1 MVAYTRSAAPQFAL
15 FTPSSGGNSYI
26 VELPNVNIGAPR
38 ADVIPTIYVNP
49 NSPHLSSILQAFDT
63 IYSHSDPNN
72 LSTFASEMATYAS
85 LGYTF
90 SISEFNNPNSSAG
103 ATAHWNEPGANIGSF
118 TVVQSPTVST
128 STLGFNDA
136 KLEYGS
142 GQPFTNSDIT
152 NYFVSTFEHEFS
164 NPATHVP
171 IFDTTTGTINPNST
185 GHPIIDETPSSQL
198 TPQVVLSDPTYFTQ
212 ITDSWLDGVPFWDS
226 LNSVWISP
234 NLSLS
239 SYQFQAAT
247 VVVNN
252 YKALRIGS
260 GSTPRKNIDG
270 VYDSNPT
277 NNYDIH
283 FDLTEIGPQLGTVIG
298 SSLGEI
304 LAGSNQAQAVLYSSL
319 IGTLGNDLGTLLVSG
334 KNLVTGLE
342 GAVSQAFGNFGS
354 QFQSALQNASVG
366 SISSILFMDLGNEVG
381 IQGFG
386 SQLVTTAASA
396 AVPAVVSQVLKNISA
411 NPTAIQANLFNGFTP
426 QNLVAYP
433 TVATP
438 KVAPG
443 AVTLVANAIGS
454 FFGAKLGSLV
464 YSPQTEAGEA
474 LASLGSAVGSWALT
488 TTSLQ
493 IGSQTLGGFITSS
506 LGLGNS
512 WLALNFVAPGI
523 GAFVGFVLGAIIGDL
538 FGGSKPRIPTAS
550 AQSVLQIPYANYQ
563 VANISSS
570 NGGST
575 NPVVQM
581 AGTAANTLNGIFEQI
596 AGSPTPLF
604 VANTA
609 SPTQVYGYTGSQLWL
624 KEGGT
629 SAAQIN
635 VTTEDQA
642 VDQGVLWA
650 LPQTQVIGGNVF
662 LKRAIQNTSATSVT
676 ALMGDLQVA
685 SDFSFY
691 EQNTALINSYISAA
705 YNTLSTAQQAYYA
718 ANQAL
723 INQIDVSGIASLTA
737 AQLSVYNANQATINA
752 IVNALQAQSIAN
764 PWIITLQRANELNLE
779 NFSKSDFFGGLPGF
793 LSSFGLNGMNG
804 ISLADLSVGWDGT
817 NLTLTLPSGEG
828 AGVFS
833 TLPQANA
840 TGNAVTIGNF
850 DGIMGYANWGGTST
864 GGQEV
869 INYGGSGAA
878 VNINLTRVIGTYV
891 GSRFVL
897 QNLTDQNDIV
907 IGGNGGNYIVGGA
920 GNAWIQGGAGNNY
933 LQGGSGTDVLV
944 GGSGH
949 NELVGG
955 PNGSIFVGSAGD
967 NAVDNWNGLYTN
979 VAGQNI
985 GNFGG
990 MYATGGVNTFIAGSG
1005 YNNAWGSGG
1014 ADTYVANKSSTEQY
1028 FDGGGGDNTISF
1040 QNYSCGVNVNLNDFN
1055 YGWIWDGQPLDLVF
1069 PVSGQTIYTVN
1080 TQNIVGSPYND
1091 TLESGPGGGVLE
1103 GSGGADTLIGGG
1115 GITTASY
1122 QHSSAGVYVN
1132 LQGNVNNLLTDPNF
1146 SNYTTTWQNG
1156 WTYYLNNGVVSS
1168 PGSFVSVSSVDNYN
1182 ILTST
1187 LNSSAPSGTQMNVG
1201 SYDPSQYSKMF
1212 QVTPGQTY
1220 SDAAY
1225 IASSHGAPVAN
1236 YASLSGAWAT
1246 GVWFGMEWWTATGT
1260 YISSPVKQV
1269 ASGGS
1274 FANGLASAIQV
1285 SATFVAPSNAAYGE
1299 LLAVGFDDGTGPLT
1313 ISIADPSFQAGTP
1326 SLSSMLE
1333 QGQAYGGDATGDT
1346 FQNIQNVTGSNYN
1359 DTLQGL
1365 PGSVLSGLLGNDTY
1379 EYSGGGNK
1387 FIGGSGFNI
1396 ADYSSAPGMLYAY
1409 LNSGYGYV
1417 SGKSADYYTNISQ
1430 IVGSP
1435 SGSVVYGSSTGT
1447 TFEATGGTNTFVGQ
1461 GNDNIYLNQGGGQV
1475 TVSDTPNLTNTITV
1489 GPNLTFDNLWIGTAG
1504 GSNGWLQIGVR
1515 GTSDQITVNGNFG
1528 ASTSNNIIKTLSMDG
1543 AASVDIGQVSYALG
1557 GNGQNGQVITGW
1569 SNQYNMIYAYGGNST
1584 IYADG
1589 PAGMASS
1596 KGAVVIPGA
1605 TTNGGTTT
1613 IWVSQGDDQIC
1624 LERGD
1629 GHFVVQGDTGGNK
1642 SIIFGPTVAA
1652 TDVIYQIDASGN
1664 LWIGLSDPNNPTY
1677 TASQVA
1683 NNVEVIGGGDEY
1695 VNKYL
1700 GTTTWNSVTYVQAGG
1715 TSVNLQQMNLPWVM
1729 VNVGSPHSPG
1739 NQHPVVFDLNGDGL
1753 ELGAVAASNIV
1764 VKDPNGIITQL
1775 GWVGPT
1781 NGILVTDR
1789 AGNGQYNTLQ
1799 DLSFVGDT
1807 PGATTDLQGLASW
1820 DTNHNGVIDSGDAG
1834 WSKLKIWVD
1843 RNQDGV
1849 VEPGELYTLSQLG
1862 ITSISLHE
1870 TSTGATAANSTDS
1883 YASGE
1888 ASFTYASGAT
1898 GSVYDVTLAR
1908 QFIGAA
1914 NTLVGA
1920 NGVSWAD
1927 VSANGLIGSMVTNP
1941 VSVKGA
1947 SAKSLSYA
1955 ALTAAGVYNF
1965 TGMSGITAQAA
1976 QFWAAYLD
1984 PTAIQA
1990 RLSSLSVG
1998 FSGAAALA
2006 QIQSTPGPTLTGAN
2020 RGVSTPLQRLQVL
2033 ALSPTG
2039 VSPTL
2044 ETLSQSL
2051 VTADVGQTGLKK
2063 PIGWVAPAVGLLVN
2077 DQNSGTNIDIP
2088 TEANFTQLRPAAQT
2102 SLAGLSALDS
2112 NHDGQITA
2120 ADQSYSQLKLWFD
2133 TSQNGVSTDG
2143 KLETLAQAGV
2153 ASISLT
2159 AQNQVHDTGDLTS
2172 NQILASATVTF
2183 TNGSLAT
2190 LYDIA
2195 LAVQAPSSTSST
2207 SSATSSTTPSIS
2219 QLNPLTATPSANLAT
2234 PTVQAAGL
2242 SSTAGPTSNTPSSVS
2257 PSQIGEDGPAGTVI
2271 STLSSAQGALTDW
2284 TNSASATGLA
2294 ALTSSIAAF
2303 QTTPASP
2310 STQPTPAASAIDAA
2324 QMQQQLLLSQSITSF
2339 TAPQTAAAPVF
2350 ARSGA
2355 TDAVATLIA
2364 AAQSTQPTKSAP
2376 QLATVG

>member
-103 ATAHWNEPGANIGSF
+103 ATAHWNEPGANIGNF

-171 IFDTTTGTINPNST
+171 IFDTNTGTINPNST

-239 SYQFQAAT
+239 SYQLQAAT

-277 NNYDIH
+277 NNNDIH

-386 SQLVTTAASA
+386 SQLVSTAASA

-793 LSSFGLNGMNG
+793 LSSFGLNGLNG
-804 ISLADLSVGWDGT
+804 ISLADLRVGWDGT

-850 DGIMGYANWGGTST
+850 AGIMGYANWGGAST

-920 GNAWIQGGAGNNY
+920 GNAWIQGGSGNNY
-933 LQGGSGTDVLV
+933 LLGGTGTDLLV

-949 NELVGG
+949 NMLVAG
-955 PNGSIFVGSAGD
+955 PNGSILVAGSGD
-967 NAVDNWNGLYTN
+967 NAVDNWNNVVTN
-979 VAGQNI
+979 VAGVNLT
-985 GNFGG
+985 NFGG
-990 MYATGGVNTFIAGSG
+990 LWGSAGNSTFISGAGPVSAWGGSGNDTYIVSANGQWNWFDGEGGVNTVSYQAYSQG
-1005 YNNAWGSGG
+1005 
-1014 ADTYVANKSSTEQY
+1014 VA
-1028 FDGGGGDNTISF
+1028 
-1040 QNYSCGVNVNLNDFN
+1040 VNLTAFT
-1055 YGWIWDGQPLDLVF
+1055 GISWA
-1069 PVSGQTIYTVN
+1069 
-1080 TQNIVGSPYND
+1080 TQSVQMPSLLAQNVQNLIGSPYND

-1103 GSGGADTLIGGG
+1103 GGGGGDTLIGGG

-1132 LQGNVNNLLTDPNF
+1132 L
-1146 SNYTTTWQNG
+1146 SN
-1156 WTYYLNNGVVSS
+1156 
-1168 PGSFVSVSSVDNYN
+1168 
-1182 ILTST
+1182 
-1187 LNSSAPSGTQMNVG
+1187 
-1201 SYDPSQYSKMF
+1201 
-1212 QVTPGQTY
+1212 
-1220 SDAAY
+1220 
-1225 IASSHGAPVAN
+1225 
-1236 YASLSGAWAT
+1236 
-1246 GVWFGMEWWTATGT
+1246 
-1260 YISSPVKQV
+1260 
-1269 ASGGS
+1269 
-1274 FANGLASAIQV
+1274 
-1285 SATFVAPSNAAYGE
+1285 
-1299 LLAVGFDDGTGPLT
+1299 
-1313 ISIADPSFQAGTP
+1313 
-1326 SLSSMLE
+1326 
-1333 QGQAYGGDATGDT
+1333 GQAYGGDATGDT

-1387 FIGGSGFNI
+1387 FVGGSGFNT
-1396 ADYSSAPGMLYAY
+1396 ADYSSAPSVLYAY

-1417 SGKSADYYTNISQ
+1417 NGKSADYYTNISQ

-1596 KGAVVIPGA
+1596 KGAVVIPGT

-1652 TDVIYQIDASGN
+1652 KDVIYQIDASGN

-1700 GTTTWNSVTYVQAGG
+1700 GTTTWNSVSYVQAGG
-1715 TSVNLQQMNLPWVM
+1715 TSVNLQQMNLPWVV
-1729 VNVGSPHSPG
+1729 VNVGSPRSPG
-1739 NQHPVVFDLNGDGL
+1739 NLHPVVFDLNGDGL
-1753 ELGAVAASNIV
+1753 ELGAVTASNIV
-1764 VKDPNGIITQL
+1764 VKDPNGLITQL

-1799 DLSFVGDT
+1799 DLSFVGDM

-1820 DTNHNGVIDSGDAG
+1820 DTNHNGVIDSGDSG

-1849 VEPGELYTLSQLG
+1849 VEPGELYTLSQLA

-1870 TSTGATAANSTDS
+1870 TPTGATAANSTDS
-1883 YASGE
+1883 YASGK

-1927 VSANGLIGSMVTNP
+1927 VSTNGVIGSMVTNP

-1965 TGMSGITAQAA
+1965 TGTSGITAQAA

-1984 PTAIQA
+1984 PNAIQA

-2033 ALSPTG
+2033 ALGPAG

-2063 PIGWVAPAVGLLVN
+2063 PIGWVGPAVGLLVN

-2120 ADQSYSQLKLWFD
+2120 ADQSYAQLKLWFD

-2153 ASISLT
+2153 ASISLP

-2219 QLNPLTATPSANLAT
+2219 QLNPMTTTPSANLAA
-2234 PTVQAAGL
+2234 PTVQATGL

-2271 STLSSAQGALTDW
+2271 STLSSAQSALIDW

-2310 STQPTPAASAIDAA
+2310 STQPTPAASVIDAA

>member
-1 MVAYTRSAAPQFAL
+1 MLGNGQYTISVATLAIPSMAGSPFAHYYYVISDPSGNVIGEIDGLAIIGRNHNSSSTGLNVDPVGGASGHSDQLMGFLFSTGIGGIPSGNQGQLNGYSNSHQYFWGDPTSINPIPVWYGGKNDLNALLTKLNIFNASANDAQVNYPTGAIFGSNSNTYFNAVSVLLNFYIPPKENIPFGPGALYSQSPLFIILNNMSQNTGNVNAPYVNAITVSLGNKLFYFNNGMNTYQWATVSNMVPTSALQVPGHELLIIRDVNGIIQSAVEIDDSTARTFD
-15 FTPSSGGNSYI
+15 SSGNLVFNSPAPGGLSITVSSSTGQITNNATGQIIPPGATVSLVNQANAYLNPGIDSAGTTRPNISKFGNS
-26 VELPNVNIGAPR
+26 VL
-38 ADVIPTIYVNP
+38 T
-49 NSPHLSSILQAFDT
+49 
-63 IYSHSDPNN
+63 NN
-72 LSTFASEMATYAS
+72 LQYGEIASRF
-85 LGYTF
+85 GDVF
-90 SISEFNNPNSSAG
+90 
-103 ATAHWNEPGANIGSF
+103 
-118 TVVQSPTVST
+118 
-128 STLGFNDA
+128 
-136 KLEYGS
+136 
-142 GQPFTNSDIT
+142 
-152 NYFVSTFEHEFS
+152 
-164 NPATHVP
+164 
-171 IFDTTTGTINPNST
+171 
-185 GHPIIDETPSSQL
+185 
-198 TPQVVLSDPTYFTQ
+198 
-212 ITDSWLDGVPFWDS
+212 
-226 LNSVWISP
+226 
-234 NLSLS
+234 
-239 SYQFQAAT
+239 
-247 VVVNN
+247 
-252 YKALRIGS
+252 
-260 GSTPRKNIDG
+260 
-270 VYDSNPT
+270 
-277 NNYDIH
+277 
-283 FDLTEIGPQLGTVIG
+283 G
-298 SSLGEI
+298 SSLGQA
-304 LAGSNQAQAVLYSSL
+304 LAGNNPVAGVLYSTVLGTFGQQLARVISAGGSL
-319 IGTLGNDLGTLLVSG
+319 SIAYSATWNKAIGSINTNLATNLQNSAIGSVSSYLTMELGQSLGLSGFGAQLVDTGGSSLLQKVLSNIASGQNWAAGFNLSAPAGTLDQSTAFDPN
-334 KNLVTGLE
+334 
-342 GAVSQAFGNFGS
+342 GA
-354 QFQSALQNASVG
+354 
-366 SISSILFMDLGNEVG
+366 
-381 IQGFG
+381 
-386 SQLVTTAASA
+386 
-396 AVPAVVSQVLKNISA
+396 
-411 NPTAIQANLFNGFTP
+411 
-426 QNLVAYP
+426 
-433 TVATP
+433 ATM
-438 KVAPG
+438 
-443 AVTLVANAIGS
+443 LSNAIGS
-454 FFGAKLGSLV
+454 FIGAKLGAMVVTPNTQAGVVLSSV
-464 YSPQTEAGEA
+464 GEA
-474 LASLGSAVGSWALT
+474 IGAYEGGAIGAAGLSEAAFEGFVGLSQGV
-488 TTSLQ
+488 TTSAWLW
-493 IGSQTLGGFITSS
+493 GNLVLPGF
-506 LGLGNS
+506 
-512 WLALNFVAPGI
+512 

-609 SPTQVYGYTGSQLWL
+609 SPTQVYGYTGGQLWL

-691 EQNTALINSYISAA
+691 EQNTALINSYITAA

-804 ISLADLSVGWDGT
+804 ISLADLRVGWDGT

-850 DGIMGYANWGGTST
+850 AGIMGYANWGGAST

-920 GNAWIQGGAGNNY
+920 GNAWIQGGSGNNY
-933 LQGGSGTDVLV
+933 LQGGTGMDVLV

-949 NELVGG
+949 NMLDAG
-955 PNGSIFVGSAGD
+955 PNGSILVAGSGD
-967 NAVDNWNGLYTN
+967 NTVDSWNNVVTN
-979 VAGQNI
+979 VAGVNLS
-985 GNFGG
+985 NFGG
-990 MYATGGVNTFIAGSG
+990 LWGSAGNSTFISGAGPVSAWGGSG
-1005 YNNAWGSGG
+1005 N
-1014 ADTYVANKSSTEQY
+1014 DTYIVSANGQGNW
-1028 FDGGGGDNTISF
+1028 FDGEGGINTVSY
-1040 QNYSCGVNVNLNDFN
+1040 QAYSQGVAVNL
-1055 YGWIWDGQPLDLVF
+1055 GA
-1069 PVSGQTIYTVN
+1069 YTGISWAPQSVQMPSLLA
-1080 TQNIVGSPYND
+1080 QNVQNLIGSSYSD
-1091 TLESGPGGGVLE
+1091 TLESGPNGGVLE
-1103 GSGGADTLIGGG
+1103 GGGGADTLIGGG

-1132 LQGNVNNLLTDPNF
+1132 L
-1146 SNYTTTWQNG
+1146 SN
-1156 WTYYLNNGVVSS
+1156 
-1168 PGSFVSVSSVDNYN
+1168 
-1182 ILTST
+1182 
-1187 LNSSAPSGTQMNVG
+1187 
-1201 SYDPSQYSKMF
+1201 
-1212 QVTPGQTY
+1212 
-1220 SDAAY
+1220 
-1225 IASSHGAPVAN
+1225 
-1236 YASLSGAWAT
+1236 
-1246 GVWFGMEWWTATGT
+1246 
-1260 YISSPVKQV
+1260 
-1269 ASGGS
+1269 
-1274 FANGLASAIQV
+1274 
-1285 SATFVAPSNAAYGE
+1285 
-1299 LLAVGFDDGTGPLT
+1299 
-1313 ISIADPSFQAGTP
+1313 
-1326 SLSSMLE
+1326 
-1333 QGQAYGGDATGDT
+1333 GQAYGGDATGDT

-1387 FIGGSGFNI
+1387 FVGGTGFNT
-1396 ADYSSAPGMLYAY
+1396 ADYSSAPGVLYAY

-1417 SGKSADYYTNISQ
+1417 SGKSDDYYTNISQ
-1430 IVGSP
+1430 IIGSP

-1489 GPNLTFDNLWIGTAG
+1489 GPNLTFDNLWMGTAG

-1515 GTSDQITVNGNFG
+1515 GTNDQITVNGNFG

-1543 AASVDIGQVSYALG
+1543 VASVDIGQVSYALG

-1569 SNQYNMIYAYGGNST
+1569 SGQYNLIYAYGGNNT

-1589 PAGMASS
+1589 TAGMASS

-1652 TDVIYQIDASGN
+1652 TDVIYQVDASGN

-1695 VNKYL
+1695 VDKYA

-1715 TSVNLQQMNLPWVM
+1715 TSVNLQQMNLPWVV

-1781 NGILVTDR
+1781 NGIMVTDR

-1849 VEPGELYTLSQLG
+1849 VESGELYTLSQLG

-1870 TSTGATAANSTDS
+1870 TLTGATAANSTDS
-1883 YASGE
+1883 YASGK
-1888 ASFTYASGAT
+1888 ASFTYTSGAT

-1941 VSVKGA
+1941 VAVEGA

-1965 TGMSGITAQAA
+1965 TGTSGITAQAA

-1984 PTAIQA
+1984 PNAIQA

-2033 ALSPTG
+2033 ALGPAG

-2063 PIGWVAPAVGLLVN
+2063 PIGWVGSTVSLLVN

-2172 NQILASATVTF
+2172 NQILAAATVTF

-2207 SSATSSTTPSIS
+2207 SSATSSTTPSIA
-2219 QLNPLTATPSANLAT
+2219 QLNSSTATPSANLAT
-2234 PTVQAAGL
+2234 PTVQATGL

-2284 TNSASATGLA
+2284 TNSASATGVA

-2310 STQPTPAASAIDAA
+2310 STQPTPAASVIDAA